1 MFQWGCPN
9 VFQPSPTPSPPPWFR
24 TIATARIAGSP
35 AEDAGLEAGD
45 VIVAVNRRRVRDAAD
60 PETAFEQAGS
70 VLALDVVRGNA
81 QLFIVIR

>member
-1 MFQWGCPN
+1 MRDWRP
-9 VFQPSPTPSPPPWFR
+9 
-24 TIATARIAGSP
+24 
-35 AEDAGLEAGD
+35 ED

-60 PETAFEQAGS
+60 PEIAFEQAGS